1 MSEENS
7 AAGAGGRPGAG
18 GVRARLAAWFDE
30 RMGWQQ
36 LMRHALDEPIPG
48 GARWAYVPGSG
59 LLFVF
64 INQVVTGIFLS
75 LYYVPS
81 ADHAHT
87 TVAYIQKVVAAGNFL
102 RSLHSYGASVMVV
115 LLMLHLAQTYVY
127 GAYKNRRELLWM
139 MGCFLLL
146 LVLGMSF
153 TGYLL
158 PWDQKAYFATAVGTN
173 IASEI
178 PGVGGWL
185 KLLLRGGNEM
195 GTLTLSRFLMLHVF
209 LIPGLIFAA
218 VGAHVFLFRKAGAA
232 GPPRPAS
239 ELRQLR
245 RETFFPGQ
253 VFKDFVFGIGLL
265 VMLGAFAHGWPV
277 SLGPV
282 ANPAD
287 ATYLPRPEW
296 YYLPFFQWLKYWHG
310 PLAVL
315 GVVAMPGLL
324 VAALFAVPFLDR
336 SPERR
341 PLRRPAALAAMLLV
355 FGSVVFLGWQ
365 SGAEDRRDPAVR
377 AKLAAQEDA
386 ERQFAAAPFEPEE
399 SLGVRGGATSTAP
412 AELSAD
418 AAKGSLLFES
428 ESCSGCHGAAGHGGG
443 GLVQIPDLRARYST
457 AQLAAMLRS
466 PRPDMVAG
474 GMPPVEL
481 KDENLRAMVAFLLSP
496 ERTARAPAGA
506 AAGAA
511 GRAGGR
517 DAEPGRTR

>member
-1 MSEENS
+1 MSAPEEAG
-7 AAGAGGRPGAG
+7 AAGGHRAAGGAKR
-18 GVRARLAAWFDE
+18 RLAAWFDE

-36 LMRHALDEPIPG
+36 LMRHALDEPVPG
-48 GARWAYVPGSG
+48 GARWAYVLGSG

-87 TVAYIQKVVAAGNFL
+87 TVAYIQKQVAAGSFL
-102 RSLHSYGASVMVV
+102 RSLHSYGSSLMVV
-115 LLMLHLAQTYVY
+115 LLMLHLGQTYVY

-146 LVLGMSF
+146 LVMGMSF

-178 PGVGGWL
+178 PLAGGWL

-195 GTLTLSRFLMLHVF
+195 GTLTLSRFFMLHVF

-232 GPPRPAS
+232 GPPRPQS
-239 ELRQLR
+239 ELRMLR
-245 RETFFPGQ
+245 QETFFPSQ
-253 VFKDFVFGIGLL
+253 VFKDFVFGIGLI
-265 VMLGAFAHGWPV
+265 VMLGALAHARPV
-277 SLGPV
+277 SLGPA

-296 YYLPFFQWLKYWHG
+296 YYLPFFQWVKYWHG
-310 PLAVL
+310 PFAAV
-315 GVVAMPGLL
+315 GVVLIPGLV
-324 VAALFAVPFLDR
+324 VAALFALPFLDR

-341 PLRRPAALAAMLLV
+341 PLRRPGAMAGLLLV
-355 FGSVVFLGWQ
+355 AGSLVFLGLQ
-365 SGAEDRRDPAVR
+365 SGREDRRDPALR
-377 AKLAAQEDA
+377 AKLAAQEEA

-412 AELSAD
+412 AALSAE

-443 GLVQIPDLRARYST
+443 GLVQIGDLSGRYTSV
-457 AQLAAMLRS
+457 QLAAMLRS
-466 PRPDMVAG
+466 PRPDMLAG
-474 GMPPVEL
+474 GMQPVEVKKEDL
-481 KDENLRAMVAFLLSP
+481 DALVAFLLAP
-496 ERTARAPAGA
+496 ARTA
-506 AAGAA
+506 
-511 GRAGGR
+511 
-517 DAEPGRTR
+517 PGVGH

>member
-1 MSEENS
+1 MSAPEEN
-7 AAGAGGRPGAG
+7 AAGAAGGRRAAG
-18 GVRARLAAWFDE
+18 GAKQRLATWFNE

-36 LMRHALDEPIPG
+36 MMRQALDEPVPG
-48 GARWAYVPGSG
+48 GARWAYVLGSG

-87 TVAYIQKVVAAGNFL
+87 TVAYIQKQVAAGSFL
-102 RSLHSYGASVMVV
+102 RSLHSYGSSVMVV
-115 LLMLHLAQTYVY
+115 LLMLHLGQTYVY

-146 LVLGMSF
+146 LVMGMSF

-173 IASEI
+173 MASEI
-178 PGVGGWL
+178 PLAGGWL

-195 GTLTLSRFLMLHVF
+195 GTLTLSRFFMLHVF

-232 GPPRPAS
+232 GPPRPQS
-239 ELRQLR
+239 ELRTLR
-245 RETFFPGQ
+245 RETFFPSQ
-253 VFKDFVFGIGLL
+253 VFKDFVFGIGLI
-265 VMLGAFAHGWPV
+265 VMLGALAHARPV
-277 SLGPV
+277 SLGPA

-296 YYLPFFQWLKYWHG
+296 YYLPFFQWVKYWHG
-310 PLAVL
+310 PFAAV
-315 GVVAMPGLL
+315 GVVLIPALL

-341 PLRRPAALAAMLLV
+341 PLRRPGAMAGLLLV
-355 FGSVVFLGWQ
+355 AASLVFLGLQ
-365 SGAEDRRDPAVR
+365 SGSEDRRDPALR
-377 AKLAAQEDA
+377 AKLAAQEEA

-412 AELSAD
+412 AALSAE

-443 GLVQIPDLRARYST
+443 GLVQIGDLGSRYT
-457 AQLAAMLRS
+457 TVQLAAILRS
-466 PRPDMVAG
+466 PRPDMLAG
-474 GMPPVEL
+474 GMQPVEL
-481 KDENLRAMVAFLLSP
+481 KKEDLEALVAFLLAP
-496 ERTARAPAGA
+496 ARTAPGAGH
-506 AAGAA
+506 
-511 GRAGGR
+511 
-517 DAEPGRTR
+517 